1 MIVERHPASA
11 AALSSGGERGRATR
25 NRLMAAAARLCSERR
40 SLDVSVAEIAREAGV
55 FPNQVT
61 YHFGSKDSLLLQAAF
76 LVLLQETRRVER
88 IGRQAPDA
96 GAFRRNI
103 SRAVLALPALPLV
116 AKALATGVA
125 KPELAP
131 VVDHHLHLL
140 FRQSERFLRQ
150 QIDGRGW
157 STARPLEAEA
167 RTFWSTALGA
177 ALLSRAGV
185 DGTADDLDLAGVLS
199 VRDGAELP
207 G

>member
-1 MIVERHPASA
+1 MERHPASA

-157 STARPLEAEA
+157 ATARPLEAEA

-177 ALLSRAGV
+177 ALLSRAGA
-185 DGTADDLDLAGVLS
+185 DGTADDLDLAGVLT
-199 VRDGAELP
+199 VRDGTEP